1 MKKLFSFLMIL
12 GVMAMGFDAV
22 AQDEQA
28 TDTTAAMADT
38 TAVAEDPFPEDKVRG
53 PERHPDRK
61 HGKNWHGHVGPVNH
75 IPVNVEEK

>member
-1 MKKLFSFLMIL
+1 MKVYEELNEGL
-12 GVMAMGFDAV
+12 
-22 AQDEQA
+22 
-28 TDTTAAMADT
+28 
-38 TAVAEDPFPEDKVRG
+38 EDPFPEDKVRG